1 MILQKEDAVHFVVL
15 ESETDIDNVLIQSNI
30 PIRLLD
36 LDTNNA
42 VVSYSKCESNVS
54 LIIIEREGHGTVK
67 FLVSAHL

>member
-15 ESETDIDNVLIQSNI
+15 ECETDIDNVLIQSNI

-42 VVSYSKCESNVS
+42 VVSYSNCESNVS
-54 LIIIEREGHGTVK
+54 LIIIKREGHATVK
-67 FLVSAHL
+67 FLVSALL